1 VTGLPSLRDLCPSC
15 LDTAVTPYLVT
26 PGGTA
31 GHVRADYACRCGH
44 TWWCGWAVSVGAA
57 A

>member
-1 VTGLPSLRDLCPSC
+1 MTGLPSLRDLCPSC